1 MTKFSPLK
9 SFQLV
14 CRASDISGRFA
25 SCTPLTT
32 ELHHRLL
39 TQEQHL
45 HYLSSSSYDLS
56 FSSFLSLLLHQKITL
71 SIEMRHLIIPIQN
84 HTSLQSIIPYYYI
97 YTLHIRTMY
106 TKRQKKGSTCPFPFF
121 VCIFAHT
128 RSFRS

>member
-1 MTKFSPLK
+1 MTSSIWTYPCLCSACLTPMVTKFSPLK

-25 SCTPLTT
+25 RCTPLTT

-56 FSSFLSLLLHQKITL
+56 FSSFFISTASPKDYYRNASFDHTNPKPRLITVNHSILLHL
-71 SIEMRHLIIPIQN
+71 
-84 HTSLQSIIPYYYI
+84 
-97 YTLHIRTMY
+97 
-106 TKRQKKGSTCPFPFF
+106 
-121 VCIFAHT
+121 
-128 RSFRS
+128 